1 MNAGMIHFRTKLA
14 CAALALV
21 AVVTA
26 GVAHIRQQEAALAGG
41 GAPVLAMTFA
51 SGASPNSSW
60 AVSPATRVT
69 TLAGDGS
76 RGLRDGAA
84 AQARYVDPFGV
95 ALDRAGNVYLSDAG
109 DNNRIRKIN
118 SDGVVSTL
126 AGSTEGYA
134 DGAGAAAQFNTPS
147 GVAIDSAGN
156 LYVADTGNNAIRKLT
171 PEGVVS
177 TLAGDGVAAC
187 GAWAAS
193 LSGCARPVASCL
205 HLVLSAPCRKPCH
218 GYAIHGSVELGY
230 LG

>member
-69 TLAGDGS
+69 TLAGDAS
-76 RGLRDGAA
+76 RG
-84 AQARYVDPFGV
+84 
-95 ALDRAGNVYLSDAG
+95 LSDAG

-177 TLAGDGVAAC
+177 TLAGDGVAGFRDGK
-187 GAWAAS
+187 GAAARFNGP
-193 LSGCARPVASCL
+193 LGVAVDRAGVVYVADSYND
-205 HLVLSAPCRKPCH
+205 R
-218 GYAIHGSVELGY
+218 
-230 LG
+230 